1 MSAPTNHWKL
11 GLFVGGTVLIGLGA
25 LAYLAARTLQ
35 RETVSYQSYFD
46 EGVTGLENGSP
57 VSFRGVKI
65 GNVSSID
72 VAPDRRHVEITYQL
86 GVSALKR
93 LGIASGEGKK
103 IKISLPPELRVQ
115 LGSTGFTGTK
125 YLQIDFFDA
134 AKHPPPRLPFPVPEN
149 SIPSMPST
157 MDAVYR
163 AVEELPDLTREA
175 GKALEHVTQLLTEVR
190 AGNLPNK
197 AAATFAS
204 VNRILAI
211 LERKL
216 DQVKVDEL
224 SGEAK
229 AALTSFNATMTKAH
243 RLLDRVDGDRGLL
256 ASVQRASDSLG
267 DMAADAKGLGPGL
280 EDTLADL
287 RAAGV
292 AIRALV
298 DALER
303 DPDMLV
309 KGRTK
314 AEK

>member
-11 GLFVGGTVLIGLGA
+11 GLFVGGTVLVGLGA

-46 EGVTGLENGSP
+46 EGVTGLEDGSP

-65 GNVSSID
+65 GSVSSID

-103 IKISLPPELRVQ
+103 IKISVPPELRVQ
-115 LGSTGFTGTK
+115 IGSTGFTGSK

-134 AKHPPPRLPFPVPEN
+134 AKHPPPELPFPVPEN

-163 AVEELPDLTREA
+163 AVDQLPDLAREA
-175 GKALEHVTQLLTEVR
+175 GKALEQVNQLLVEVR

-197 AAATFAS
+197 AAATFS
-204 VNRILAI
+204 GVNRTLAI
-211 LERKL
+211 FERKL
-216 DQVKVDEL
+216 DQMKVSEL
-224 SGEAK
+224 SGGAK
-229 AALTSFNATMTKAH
+229 AALTSFNVAMTKAH
-243 RLLDRVDGDRGLL
+243 RLLDAMDGDRGLL
-256 ASVQRASDSLG
+256 ASVQRASDSMG
-267 DMAADAKGLGPGL
+267 DVAAEAKGLGPGL

>member
-65 GNVSSID
+65 GSVSSID

-115 LGSTGFTGTK
+115 IGSTGFTGSK

-134 AKHPPPRLPFPVPEN
+134 AKHPPPKLPFPVPEN

-163 AVEELPDLTREA
+163 AWKSSRTSPERPERRSSRSTSSWPRCAPGTCPTRP
-175 GKALEHVTQLLTEVR
+175 R
-190 AGNLPNK
+190 RP
-197 AAATFAS
+197 S
-204 VNRILAI
+204 
-211 LERKL
+211 
-216 DQVKVDEL
+216 
-224 SGEAK
+224 
-229 AALTSFNATMTKAH
+229 
-243 RLLDRVDGDRGLL
+243 
-256 ASVQRASDSLG
+256 RAST
-267 DMAADAKGLGPGL
+267 GPWPSSSGSWS
-280 EDTLADL
+280 
-287 RAAGV
+287 R
-292 AIRALV
+292 
-298 DALER
+298 
-303 DPDMLV
+303 
-309 KGRTK
+309 
-314 AEK
+314 